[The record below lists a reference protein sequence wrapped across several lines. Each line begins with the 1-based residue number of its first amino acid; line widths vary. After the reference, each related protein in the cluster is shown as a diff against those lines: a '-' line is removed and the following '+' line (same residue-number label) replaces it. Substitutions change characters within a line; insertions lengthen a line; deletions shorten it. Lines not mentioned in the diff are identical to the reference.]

1 MEFVPKTLADL
12 HVESGLPT
20 SDHMN
25 GGNFSLHGKTHF
37 TNTPLHHAT
46 TFEWSG
52 CLTVSC
58 SLFSFLSCRAE
69 EGGRRLR
76 IPTYYIDRYIAFS
89 CLSLLSRVQNIWRDA
104 SNIRL
109 LFYLVSPARANSI
122 TPLSKLK
129 RGTSNFIIPPPRLS
143 NYFFTL

>member
-58 SLFSFLSCRAE
+58 SLFSFCHAEGKRE
-69 EGGRRLR
+69 EGGYR
-76 IPTYYIDRYIAFS
+76 IPTYYIDQYIAFS
-89 CLSLLSRVQNIWRDA
+89 CLSYPLWGAVGKIFGEM
-104 SNIRL
+104 RL
-109 LFYLVSPARANSI
+109 IFGIFILFLARTNSI
-122 TPLSKLK
+122 TPLSKLET
-129 RGTSNFIIPPPRLS
+129 GYI
-143 NYFFTL
+143 